1 MTWGEVELEPEV
13 EQWLL
18 GLSAGHRGTVAFYV
32 DLLAVRGP
40 LLTEPY
46 SRELDGKLR
55 ERRFHLDS
63 DAVRIT
69 YWIASGRRIIL
80 LTAFRKRRMRETAE
94 IVRARRA
101 MARRVEERHTV
112 DEV

>member
-1 MTWGEVELEPEV
+1 MTWGGVELEPEA
-13 EQWLL
+13 EQWLP

-63 DAVRIT
+63 TRS
-69 YWIASGRRIIL
+69 ASPTGSPPG
-80 LTAFRKRRMRETAE
+80 AGSSC
-94 IVRARRA
+94 
-101 MARRVEERHTV
+101 
-112 DEV
+112 